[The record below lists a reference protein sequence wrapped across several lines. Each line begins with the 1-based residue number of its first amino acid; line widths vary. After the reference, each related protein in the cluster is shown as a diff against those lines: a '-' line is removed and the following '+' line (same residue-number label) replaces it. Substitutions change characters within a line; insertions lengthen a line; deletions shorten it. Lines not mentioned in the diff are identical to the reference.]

1 MVRCRVTT
9 SKDAFHCLLLGGAS
23 VCESGKRMSEV
34 EIRPRNSLVPV
45 ALVPVPL
52 SPVALVPVA
61 LVTLQEGSYRGY
73 ELTKRLAERGF
84 EEKIPGTLYRTVGQ
98 MEQEG
103 LCKTEWETSDNGG
116 PGCRVYSITN
126 EGEAYLGSWAERGG
140 NSTRQV

>member
-1 MVRCRVTT
+1 M
-9 SKDAFHCLLLGGAS
+9 
-23 VCESGKRMSEV
+23 
-34 EIRPRNSLVPV
+34 
-45 ALVPVPL
+45 
-52 SPVALVPVA
+52 ALVPVA
-61 LVTLQEGSYRGY
+61 LGTLQEGSYRGY

-98 MEQEG
+98 MEHEG